1 VDDGLFL
8 ETKSTLAALPEART
22 AMRSCFKIVISRI
35 AALGLTVLVGG
46 LLTAVLVRFSPG
58 FLVDERELDPR
69 LDEASR
75 RSIELEH
82 SANQNVLAFYAKR
95 LERMVLHADLGD
107 SPSLRR
113 PISQLFQERFPVTVQ
128 LMAVGIS
135 GGWALAFALALPSV
149 MCRSRV
155 FHGLAAT
162 FHQILMCLPAAAMA
176 LLVFDIGGPV
186 RALVALVICP
196 RIFEYV
202 RNLLQE
208 AYAQPHILTAR
219 AKGVGGGRIL
229 ARHVLPS
236 VAPQLLALAGVSVSI
251 AFGAAIPVEVLC
263 DLPGIG
269 QLAWKAATARDLPLL
284 VAITFVVIV
293 MTQVCNA
300 LSDWA
305 GFRGRQA

>member
-1 VDDGLFL
+1 M
-8 ETKSTLAALPEART
+8 A
-22 AMRSCFKIVISRI
+22 ISRI
-35 AALGLTVLVGG
+35 ATLGLTLLLGG

-58 FLVDERELDPR
+58 FLVDERELDSR

-75 RSIELEH
+75 RSIEREH
-82 SANQNVLAFYAKR
+82 SVNQNVLAFYVNR
-95 LERMVLHADLGD
+95 LERIVLHADLGN
-107 SPSLRR
+107 SPSLNR
-113 PISQLFQERFPVTVQ
+113 PISQLFRERFPVTVQ
-128 LMAVGIS
+128 LMAIGIV
-135 GGWALAFALALPSV
+135 GGWSLAFALALPSV

-162 FHQILMCLPAAAMA
+162 FHQVLMCLPAAAMA
-176 LLVFDIGGPV
+176 LLVFDMGGPV
-186 RALVALVICP
+186 RILIALVICP
-196 RIFEYV
+196 RIFEYI
-202 RNLLQE
+202 RNLLEE
-208 AYAQPHILTAR
+208 AYLQPHILTAR
-219 AKGVGGGRIL
+219 AKGLGGVRIL
-229 ARHVLPS
+229 ARHILPS

-251 AFGAAIPVEVLC
+251 AFGAAIPVEALC

-305 GFRGRQA
+305 GIRGRQA

>member
-1 VDDGLFL
+1 MDDCLLLDTKRAL
-8 ETKSTLAALPEART
+8 ETSPQTGT
-22 AMRSCFKIVISRI
+22 AMRSCFKIVICRI
-35 AALGLTVLVGG
+35 ATLGLTVLLGG

-75 RSIELEH
+75 RSIEREH
-82 SANQNVLAFYAKR
+82 SANQNVLAFYARR

-107 SPSLRR
+107 SPSLGR
-113 PISQLFQERFPVTVQ
+113 PISQLFQERFPVTAQ
-128 LMAVGIS
+128 LMAVGIA

-162 FHQILMCLPAAAMA
+162 FHQMLMCLPAAALA

-196 RIFEYV
+196 RVFEYV
-202 RNLLQE
+202 RNLLEE

-219 AKGVGGGRIL
+219 AKGVDGGRIL
-229 ARHVLPS
+229 VQHVLPS
-236 VAPQLLALAGVSVSI
+236 AAPQLLALAGVSVSI

-284 VAITFVVIV
+284 VTITFVVIV
-293 MTQVCNA
+293 MTQVCNTV
-300 LSDWA
+300 SDWA
-305 GFRGRQA
+305 GFRARQV